1 MWIIGPSLSGGFILQ
16 MVCGSVPEAM
26 SLAASLQYKK
36 TQLCPLLVRRSVCR
50 GFLLPSIRKI
60 LFLSP
65 QKCFHSTFGQVN
77 CKEMIC
83 SQLVLSGDSITE
95 QPFAPVAAMSH
106 WLTPARN
113 CITTSMFHRACRF
126 AMRKNKFM
134 GSNKNQA
141 KKIDINCDATLKS
154 LFGGRDKVGMLEIS
168 KLLSRDFPK
177 ISKLLWSMEP
187 GMALW

>member
-1 MWIIGPSLSGGFILQ
+1 MTTSVASLECQKTIRLPFIISDDLPPLF
-16 MVCGSVPEAM
+16 
-26 SLAASLQYKK
+26 SLQYKK

-50 GFLLPSIRKI
+50 GFLLPSIRKYLKSRTCIYSIIMCFLSSISVCVLFDICFNRI

-113 CITTSMFHRACRF
+113 CITSFT
-126 AMRKNKFM
+126 
-134 GSNKNQA
+134 
-141 KKIDINCDATLKS
+141 D
-154 LFGGRDKVGMLEIS
+154 
-168 KLLSRDFPK
+168 
-177 ISKLLWSMEP
+177 
-187 GMALW
+187 